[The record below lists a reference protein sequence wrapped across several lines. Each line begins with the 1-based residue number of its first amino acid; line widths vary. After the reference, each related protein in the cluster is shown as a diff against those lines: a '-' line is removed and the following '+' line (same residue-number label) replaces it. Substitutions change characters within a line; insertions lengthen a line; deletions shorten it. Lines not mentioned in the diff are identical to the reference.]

1 MALELT
7 SSASAGTNEFNKRIS
22 SFSLTGIDYISRQPA
37 AIATKYDCS
46 VASALAIWSN
56 KNRKQAGA
64 SIDRLRGRE
73 PMTTR
78 RNFLKGAAATG
89 IGFCSCGMLDAA
101 RAQPGAPR
109 LPVKVGGKH
118 VKTIDVHAHCYFH
131 EAIDLMGDDAAKV
144 RPQVKGAAEHF
155 IVIEQRLKAMDAMAI
170 DMEILSINPFWYGK
184 DRDTA
189 AAIVKVQNEKLAELC
204 ASRPD
209 RFGAFASLA
218 LQFPDLA
225 VQQLEAAVKKQGLR
239 GAAIGGSV
247 LGTDFSDEKFHP
259 VWAKAEELGAV
270 LFIHPQSTPQ
280 LAQRFK
286 GNGWLS
292 NTIGNPLDTTIAL
305 QHLIFEGTL
314 DRFPGLKIIAAHGGG
329 YLGSYAA
336 RDDHACFVSPQNC
349 NPNITLKKKPSEYL
363 SQLYF
368 DAMVFTPEGL
378 RHLVAQ
384 VGASQIMLGTD
395 HPIPWE
401 QHPVDHVFAT
411 TTLSD
416 KQKIAVLGGN
426 AARLFGLKD
435 A

>member
-1 MALELT
+1 
-7 SSASAGTNEFNKRIS
+7 
-22 SFSLTGIDYISRQPA
+22 
-37 AIATKYDCS
+37 
-46 VASALAIWSN
+46 
-56 KNRKQAGA
+56 
-64 SIDRLRGRE
+64 
-73 PMTTR
+73 MTTR
-78 RNFLKGAAATG
+78 RSFLKGAAATG
-89 IGFCSCGMLDAA
+89 IAFCSCGMLDTAH
-101 RAQPGAPR
+101 AQPKVQR
-109 LPVKVGGKH
+109 LPVKVGGKR
-118 VKTIDVHAHCYFH
+118 VLTVDVHSHCYFH
-131 EAIDLMGDDAAKV
+131 EAINLMGDAADKV
-144 RPQVKGAAEHF
+144 LPPVKGVPEHF

-170 DMEILSINPFWYGK
+170 DMEVLSINPFWYGK

-189 AAIVKVQNEKLAELC
+189 AAIVKLNNEKLAELC

-209 RFGAFASLA
+209 RFGAFASLS

-225 VQQLEAAVKKQGLR
+225 VQQLETAVRKQGLR
-239 GAAIGGSV
+239 GAAVGASV
-247 LGTDFSDEKFHP
+247 LGEDFSDPKFHP

-270 LFIHPQSTPQ
+270 LFIHPQSTPE
-280 LAQRFK
+280 LAKRFK

-336 RDDHACFVSPQNC
+336 RGDHACFVSPQNC

-363 SQLYF
+363 NQLFF

-384 VGASQIMLGTD
+384 VGASQVVLGTD

-401 QHPVDHVFAT
+401 EHPVDHVFAT
-411 TTLSD
+411 TTLTD
-416 KQKIAVLGGN
+416 KQKMAILGGN
-426 AARLFGLKD
+426 AARLFGIKE